1 MSCIV
6 INKYSYETKNKW
18 SVMFAFGWQSSDNL
32 SIVFSIACKKT
43 LEGARLSK
51 PQYTSHF
58 SRIMATSD
66 KFFLRSFRI
75 RNYKVRWIEF

>member
-6 INKYSYETKNKW
+6 INKNKW
-18 SVMFAFGWQSSDNL
+18 SVTFAFGLKSSDNV
-32 SIVFSIACKKT
+32 SILFSITCKKT
-43 LEGARLSK
+43 LEDARLSK
-51 PQYTSHF
+51 SHYTSHF

-66 KFFLRSFRI
+66 KFFSWSFRI